1 MRVLFLSCSI
11 LTGVLASTSFPPELT
26 LYDKLLY
33 PGQLF
38 DPEAD
43 LEAAFASGK
52 TKNTSKVKLSV
63 PQKKSVPRNII
74 VTAGSAGASIPA
86 SSNIADGAASVLDLR
101 VGTEIDVPGFGR
113 VRIINLLYDEA
124 VESRIFLASKPNSE
138 RPEDRVVIK
147 TFTPKKRG
155 DFEELNSEVAA
166 LRTLSDVPSVIHLIH
181 APGVT
186 FKTPKN
192 KEFRYCVLE
201 VLYTSLAGLA
211 DGRFAAGVPQETL
224 SRIAVKGITALQA
237 VHEKKYVHGDVGIG
251 NLMFAD
257 EELNNLKLIDF
268 GYAKLYEIDG
278 EHVEPGA
285 VPLPEFSRTLLSI
298 SELDGHN
305 PSRKDDMFRFG
316 EVLLKLLSTD
326 YNRQFRSSKVEDIRR
341 IKMKSIPTKC
351 CAGATPGMDKY
362 FDYVRGLEYIDAPDY
377 DLLRSFFAGE
387 IL

>member
-1 MRVLFLSCSI
+1 MRVLFLSCS
-11 LTGVLASTSFPPELT
+11 LPAGVLASRSFPPKIVIG
-26 LYDKLLY
+26 DALLFQN
-33 PGQLF
+33 QLF
-38 DPEAD
+38 DPESD
-43 LEAAFASGK
+43 LEAAFASDK
-52 TKNTSKVKLSV
+52 EKYTPKVKLTD
-63 PQKKSVPRNII
+63 PKKKSVPRNII

-86 SSNIADGAASVLDLR
+86 SSNNADGAASVLDLR
-101 VGTEIDVPGFGR
+101 VGTEIDVPEFGR
-113 VRIINLLYDEA
+113 VRISDLLYDEA

-166 LRTLSDVPSVIHLIH
+166 LRTLAEVPSVIRLIH
-181 APGVT
+181 APDVT
-186 FKTPKN
+186 FKTPKS

-201 VLYTSLAGLA
+201 ALYTSLAGLA

-224 SRIAVKGITALQA
+224 SRIAVQGITALQA
-237 VHEKKYVHGDVGIG
+237 IHGKKYVHGDVGIG
-251 NLMFAD
+251 NLMFVD

-278 EHVEPGA
+278 EHVEPG
-285 VPLPEFSRTLLSI
+285 VFTLPEFSRTLLSI

-316 EVLLKLLSTD
+316 EVLLKLLGTGYS
-326 YNRQFRSSKVEDIRR
+326 RQFRSSKVDDIRQ

-377 DLLRSFFAGE
+377 DLLRSFFA
-387 IL
+387 